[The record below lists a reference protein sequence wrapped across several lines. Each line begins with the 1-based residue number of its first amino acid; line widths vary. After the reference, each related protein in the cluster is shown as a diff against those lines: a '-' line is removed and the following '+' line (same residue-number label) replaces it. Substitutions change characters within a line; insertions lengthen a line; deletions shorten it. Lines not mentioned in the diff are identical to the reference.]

1 MITSPFLQ
9 WICKVAG
16 SLLAIVSLVLT
27 VQFGLTISIGIAG
40 ALAVISIMA
49 SYMWP
54 IAVEVHRHAGNGWT
68 GTALK
73 SGAIVV
79 ALCVTFFD
87 GITNSSTTG
96 THRVSDVHVASVQNT
111 NATNATTQL
120 AEARKTLAM
129 QQARLADM
137 RKSQGWNA
145 SVTPHE
151 LQSRLETANE
161 AIRQEE
167 RRGGCGPRC
176 LALKGERDKVAATL
190 GAVTEHNRLAEMIVA
205 TQAHIEKL
213 TAQVAE
219 TPPTVSSVDVQN
231 KKLASLFSLDRN
243 PGEGTV
249 YWTDTWM
256 MVAIG
261 LIITLASQF
270 FNMLAWLPSGKQPD
284 APAIVASK
292 PANENVSRKTANVS
306 QPASNT
312 VTPIT
317 LNVKPTEDIW
327 QVIHKALNE
336 PKRLAA

>member
-1 MITSPFLQ
+1 MITSPFLR

-16 SLLAIVSLVLT
+16 TMLAIVSLVLT
-27 VQFGLTISIGIAG
+27 VQFGMTISIGIAG

-54 IAVEVHRHAGNGWT
+54 IAVEVHRHSGTGWVAH
-68 GTALK
+68 GIKAL
-73 SGAIVV
+73 AVVV
-79 ALCVTFFD
+79 AVAVTFTD
-87 GITNSSTTG
+87 AITNSSTTG
-96 THRVSDVHVASVQNT
+96 THRVADVHGATVQNT
-111 NATNATTQL
+111 NATNATNQL

-129 QQARLADM
+129 QQQRLAEM

-151 LQSRLETANE
+151 LNARLETANK
-161 AIRQEE
+161 AVAWEE
-167 RRGGCGPRC
+167 SRGGCGPKC
-176 LALKGERDKVAATL
+176 LALKQERDKVAATL
-190 GAVTEHNRLAEMIVA
+190 GAVTEHNRLADMIVA

-243 PGEGTV
+243 PGEGVV

-270 FNMLAWLPSGKQPD
+270 FNLLAWLPSANVNTP
-284 APAIVASK
+284 PATLASK
-292 PANENVSRKTANVS
+292 PANDVSRETGNVS
-306 QPASNT
+306 QPVAIFT
-312 VTPIT
+312 KTT
-317 LNVKPTEDIW
+317 DDEIW
-327 QVIHKALNE
+327 KAIHAALNQ